1 MFFAPDC
8 SGRSVEGGRCLTFL
22 YDIDHNFDQ
31 VDNNEIYDNFER
43 DDSNK
48 NDGEHDA
55 DAG

>member
-8 SGRSVEGGRCLTFL
+8 SGRSVEGGRWLTFL